1 MTSELPMAGPT
12 SVGTALA
19 QATVALAHLPDPG
32 GEARALLAALTG
44 NSRSRLLAFP
54 ETLLTAEQA
63 ARLPV
68 WIDRRADG
76 EPLAYLSG
84 WRGFRTLEL
93 LITPAVLVPRP
104 ETELLVDLALARL
117 SEMPPGQRPLCVDL
131 GTGSG
136 AIALACARARPDTY
150 WLATDRCRRALAV
163 ARANAERLGI
173 DNLRLLG
180 SHWWRGFGAARLDL
194 IVSNPPYIA
203 VGDPALAGDGLC
215 HEPAAALVS
224 GADGLADLAEI
235 ILGASAYLAPGGW
248 LLLEHGATQGED
260 VRERLRGAGFVEVAS
275 FPDLAGLPRVSLG
288 RQPGTAASRATMAA
302 D

>member
-1 MTSELPMAGPT
+1 MAGDGLID
-12 SVGTALA
+12 VGTALA
-19 QATVALAHLPDPG
+19 QAAMALAHLPDPG

-84 WRGFRTLEL
+84 RRGFGTLEL

-117 SEMPPGQRPLCVDL
+117 PGMAPGQQPLCVDL

-136 AIALACARARPDTY
+136 AIALACARARPDTC
-150 WLATDRCRRALAV
+150 WLATDRCPRALVV

-173 DNLRLLG
+173 GKLRLLG
-180 SHWWRGFGAARLDL
+180 SHWWRGLGAARFDL
-194 IVSNPPYIA
+194 VVSNPPYIA
-203 VGDPALAGDGLC
+203 AGDPALAGDGLC

-235 ILGASAYLAPGGW
+235 ILGASAHLAPGGW
-248 LLLEHGATQGED
+248 LLLEHGATQGEA
-260 VRERLRGAGFVEVAS
+260 VRAGLRDAGLVEVAS

-288 RQPGTAASRATMAA
+288 RHPDPAAASAMVAA
-302 D
+302 E